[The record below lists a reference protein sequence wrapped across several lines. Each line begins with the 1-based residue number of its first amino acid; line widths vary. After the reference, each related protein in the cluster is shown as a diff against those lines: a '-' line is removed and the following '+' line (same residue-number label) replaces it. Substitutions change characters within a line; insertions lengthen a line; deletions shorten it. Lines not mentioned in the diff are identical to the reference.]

1 MKLRMLFILLATLA
15 PATRVGTITTAA
27 GDGQAGYSG
36 DGGLATQAR
45 LNLPFHCDIDARG
58 NLYVAEAG
66 NHCIR
71 KMNLKTGVISTVAGN
86 GQKGYSG
93 DGGPATAATM
103 NEPYSVVVNAR
114 GDLFIADRLNA
125 VVRKVDGKTGIISTV
140 VGNGQKGYGGDGGPG
155 TAAMLREPTD
165 CWLVGKGRDAALLIA
180 DESDWRIRRL
190 DLERGTI
197 TTFAGIGRPPG
208 RVSRPFPG
216 EGGPATQAVLGGG
229 RAVCTDR
236 KGNIYL
242 CAGNAIRKVDTS
254 GVITTLAGT
263 GATGYDG
270 DGGDAH
276 QATFRGPRGVRCDRQ
291 GNLIIVDGDN
301 HAIRKLD
308 VKTNLITTICGGRRG
323 PQGDGGD
330 ATQAGLGQPHG
341 TVFDTQGNLYVADT
355 LNHRV
360 RKLSWR

>member
-1 MKLRMLFILLATLA
+1 MKPWILPFLLVTLA
-15 PATRVGTITTAA
+15 STPRVATITTAV

-36 DGGLATQAR
+36 DGGSAAQAR
-45 LNLPFHCDIDARG
+45 LNLPFHADFDRRG
-58 NLYVAEAG
+58 NLYVADTG

-71 KMNLKTGVISTVAGN
+71 KIAAKTGVIRTVAGN

-103 NEPYSVVVNAR
+103 NEPYSVVVTAQ

-125 VVRKVDGKTGIISTV
+125 VVRKVDGKTGLITTV
-140 VGNGQKGYGGDGGPG
+140 AGTGQKGYGGDGGPG

-165 CWLVGKGRDAALLIA
+165 CWLVGRGREAALLIA

-190 DLERGTI
+190 DLTRGTI
-197 TTFAGIGRPPG
+197 TTFAGVGRPPE

-229 RAVCTDR
+229 RAVCTDG
-236 KGNIYL
+236 KGNTYL
-242 CAGNAIRKVDTS
+242 CAGNTIRKVDAR
-254 GVITTLAGT
+254 GMITTLGGT
-263 GATGYDG
+263 GAQGYDG
-270 DGGDAH
+270 DGGDAR
-276 QATFRGPRGVRCDRQ
+276 QATFRGPRGVRCDHR

-301 HAIRKLD
+301 HAIRRID
-308 VKTNLITTICGGRRG
+308 AKTNVITTIAGGRRG

-330 ATQAGLGQPHG
+330 ATQAGMGQPHG
-341 TVFDTQGNLYVADT
+341 TVFDAAGNLYVADT

-360 RKLSWR
+360 RKVSWQ